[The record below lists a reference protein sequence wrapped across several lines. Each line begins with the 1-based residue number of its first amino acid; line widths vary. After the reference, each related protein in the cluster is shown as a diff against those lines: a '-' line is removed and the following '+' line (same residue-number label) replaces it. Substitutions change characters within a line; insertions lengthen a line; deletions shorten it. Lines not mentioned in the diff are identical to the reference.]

1 LMIVTCFVACDNVET
16 DDKDTE
22 TDGNQSTN
30 TGDGDKKDEN
40 AGDKNNGGEN
50 AGDEN
55 NGGENTG
62 DENNGGENAGDENTG
77 DENNGDENTEPE
89 DTRPFAGKVCVTF
102 GASNTWYDGNAYT
115 WGKAKGE
122 IAVGYQ
128 HYMREELGMTVHN
141 KGVSGITMPDT
152 IRNHVMN
159 PAYANLWTGVDY
171 VTIKGGINEERRNT
185 PMGTLM
191 PKGSTFDTNTF
202 IGSIQA
208 GVEYLLEKNPD
219 ITIMLLTTTNA
230 WIYAD
235 GVGQEGYAYDYD
247 KENQPKVDGRIPE
260 KWADAMK
267 EIAELYGLPVCDLY
281 NEVKFDTV
289 EDREKYFNDPEPPVN
304 QLYSAHPNAEGYK
317 IVADVIIDS
326 FMELLEEK

>member
-1 LMIVTCFVACDNVET
+1 MKRFLALLIACLMIVTCFVACDIVET

-22 TDGNQSTN
+22 TDGDQSTN
-30 TGDGDKKDEN
+30 TGDDKKDQN
-40 AGDKNNGGEN
+40 TGDKNNGGEN
-50 AGDEN
+50 N
-55 NGGENTG
+55 
-62 DENNGGENAGDENTG
+62 G
-77 DENNGDENTEPE
+77 DENNGDENNGGVPE

-159 PAYANLWTGVDY
+159 PAYADLWTGVDY

-235 GVGQEGYAYDYD
+235 GQGEEGYAYDYD
-247 KENQPKVDGRIPE
+247 KENQPTVDGRIPE

-289 EDREKYFNDPEPPVN
+289 EDREKYFNDPEPPEN
-304 QLYSAHPNAEGYK
+304 KLYSTHPNKEGYK

>member
-1 LMIVTCFVACDNVET
+1 MKKFLALLIACLMIATCFNLISCDTADT
-16 DDKDTE
+16 DS
-22 TDGNQSTN
+22 GNGDANTN
-30 TGDGDKKDEN
+30 TD
-40 AGDKNNGGEN
+40 

-55 NGGENTG
+55 P
-62 DENNGGENAGDENTG
+62 GDENTG
-77 DENNGDENTEPE
+77 DENTGDENTGDENTGDENEGGDKVELTPKE
-89 DTRPFAGKVCVTF
+89 YFSGKVCVTF

-128 HYMREELGMTVHN
+128 SYMREELGMTVHN
-141 KGVSGITMPDT
+141 KGVSGITMPNT
-152 IRNHVMN
+152 ITQHVMN

-191 PKGSTFDTNTF
+191 PKGSNFDKTTF

-208 GVEYLLEKNPD
+208 GVEYLLEKNPN
-219 ITIMLLTTTNA
+219 ITIILVTTTNA

-235 GVGQEGYAYDYD
+235 GVGDEGYSYDYD
-247 KENQPKVDGRIPE
+247 KANQPTTDGRIPE

-267 EIAELYGLPVCDLY
+267 QIAELYDLPVCDLY
-281 NEVKFDTV
+281 NKVPFNTV
-289 EDREKYFNDPEPPVN
+289 EDREMYFNDPEPPEN
-304 QLYSAHPNAEGYK
+304 KLYSTHPNKEGYK
-317 IVADVIIDS
+317 LVADVIIDT
-326 FMELLEEK
+326 FIELMKEGK